1 MHRREAR
8 VLHSP
13 PASLPASRVSELRAD
28 VRAALTLRY
37 HLEGEIGHGGMATVY
52 RAREGDHGPV
62 VALKVLRPELA
73 LALGGERF
81 TREIRITAALQ
92 HAHILPLLDSGDA
105 AGVPY
110 YVMPFVAG
118 ASLAHLLEREGPLPV
133 ADAVRICADIA
144 DGLAYAHRRGLI
156 HRDIKPANILLDHGH
171 ALLADFGIAR
181 ILDGSSEVLT
191 DSGLALGTASY
202 MSPEQA
208 AGDRVDARADI
219 YALGCVLYEL
229 LAGAPPFTGASQR
242 DIMARHATDPVPSLR
257 TVRPDVPKA
266 LERVILRSLEKDAD
280 RRFSHAGGFREAM
293 LAAIASR
300 ASVTSPASPSAA
312 SAASTAASAEFSE
325 GAGPS
330 SAMISAVIATISVVL
345 IGIALV
351 LRSR

>member
-1 MHRREAR
+1 MTD
-8 VLHSP
+8 
-13 PASLPASRVSELRAD
+13 LRPD
-28 VRAALTLRY
+28 VRAALTARF
-37 HLEGEIGHGGMATVY
+37 HLDGEIGHGGMATVY
-52 RAREGDHGPV
+52 RGREGDRGPV

-81 TREIRITAALQ
+81 TREIRITAALE

-118 ASLAHLLEREGPLPV
+118 GSLAHRLERAGPLPV

-156 HRDIKPANILLDHGH
+156 HRDIKPANILLDQGH

-208 AGDRVDARADI
+208 AGERVDARADI

-229 LAGAPPFTGASQR
+229 LAGGPPFTGASQR

-257 TVRPDVPKA
+257 VVRPDVPVA
-266 LERVILRSLEKDAD
+266 LERAILRSLEKDAE
-280 RRFSHAGGFREAM
+280 RRFSHAGAFREAM
-293 LAAIASR
+293 LVSIAS
-300 ASVTSPASPSAA
+300 SE
-312 SAASTAASAEFSE
+312 ASTPVSE
-325 GAGPS
+325 GNGPS
-330 SAMISAVIATISVVL
+330 SATISAVIATISIVL
-345 IGIALV
+345 IGLALV